1 MEAGA
6 PFGITPFGVEALMVL
21 RTEKGFLHL
30 GSDTDGM
37 TLPQDI
43 GFGGPVTTKKTDF
56 VGRRSCLRP
65 DGQRPDR
72 RQFVGLESLDGRL
85 LPVGGHV
92 LKPGAVP
99 PALSQGW
106 VTSSVHSPALGR
118 PHALGMIEAGQAR
131 IGEEVQVQDLGTSY
145 RARIVNPCAFD
156 PDGERMHG

>member
-6 PFGITPFGVEALMVL
+6 PYGITPFGVEALMLL

-43 GFGGPVTTKKTDF
+43 GFGGPVTAKKVDF

-65 DGQRPDR
+65 DAQRADR

-92 LKPGAVP
+92 LAPGVAAP
-99 PALSQGW
+99 GRSQGW
-106 VTSSVHSPALGR
+106 VTSSVRSPTLGR
-118 PHALGMIEAGQAR
+118 PHALAMIEGGRAR
-131 IGEEVQVQDLGTSY
+131 MGEDVQVWDLGTSY
-145 RARIVNPCAFD
+145 RARIVDPCAFD
-156 PDGERMHG
+156 PAGERMNG